1 MDTLKVLKEIKN
13 AHSDYILALEFT
25 SCAKYLFSVGLDNM
39 IKIWVS
45 ATFEQY
51 SCIETKSGAIQIS
64 INSDHSTFL
73 TISQE

>member
-51 SCIETKSGAIQIS
+51 SCIETK
-64 INSDHSTFL
+64 
-73 TISQE
+73 